1 MPLLD
6 HFHPPVADQLPWE
19 SLHSSWATRL
29 ADALNERW
37 LPEQFLAVEQ
47 AHVGPRVEVDVAS
60 FERQGAGPTA
70 SGNGGAVATLPR
82 TWAPPAPQCTVPAV
96 FLDSFEVRIYSG
108 RGGWTLVGAVEL
120 VSPGNKDRPEERRA
134 FVTKCASY
142 LHQGVSLV
150 VIDIVTD
157 RRANLHN
164 EILGLLNRA
173 DEARLSDNV
182 SLYAAAYRPVLRGD
196 QPQIDVWT
204 EGVAVG
210 EPLPTMPLRLTG
222 DLFVPVEFEAT
233 YLETC
238 RRRRVL

>member
-6 HFHPPVADQLPWE
+6 HFHPPVDDLVPWE

-29 ADALNERW
+29 ADALNEHW
-37 LPEQFLAVEQ
+37 LPGQFLAVEH
-47 AHVGPRVEVDVAS
+47 AHVGSRVEVDVAS
-60 FERQGAGPTA
+60 FERQGDGPVA
-70 SGNGGAVATLPR
+70 SNNGGSVATLPR

-96 FLDSFEVRIYSG
+96 FLDTFEVRVYAG

-120 VSPGNKDRPEERRA
+120 VNPGNKDRPEERRA
-134 FVTKCASY
+134 FATKCASY

-164 EILGLLNRA
+164 EVLGLLNRA
-173 DEARLSDNV
+173 DEARLPDDV

-204 EGVAVG
+204 KGVAIG

-222 DLFVPVEFEAT
+222 DLFVPVEFEAA

>member
-6 HFHPPVADQLPWE
+6 HFHPPVADLLPWE
-19 SLHSSWATRL
+19 SLHASWATRL
-29 ADALNERW
+29 ADALNEHW

-47 AHVGPRVEVDVAS
+47 AHVGPRVEIDVAS
-60 FERQGAGPTA
+60 FERQGDGLAA

-96 FLDSFEVRIYSG
+96 FLDTFEVRVYSG
-108 RGGWTLVGAVEL
+108 RAGWTLVGAVEL

-134 FVTKCASY
+134 FATKCASY

-164 EILGLLNRA
+164 EILGLLSRA
-173 DEARLSDNV
+173 DEARLPDDV

-196 QPQIDVWT
+196 QPQIDLWT
-204 EGVAVG
+204 EGVVIG